1 MKETSKNANKT
12 KKGKIIP
19 STKKRNYPKQK
30 AQDASAK
37 SAAFSE
43 KKPKEQGR
51 VYLKSGALLS
61 PLPAVMV
68 TVGDMEKPNIIT
80 IGWCGI
86 LSTDPPRA
94 YISVRPS
101 RYSHKLLKERGE
113 FVMNVTTKDLAEA
126 TDYAGIYT
134 GAKVDKFSV
143 TGLTPVKSKE
153 IAPPTIAE
161 SPLALECRVFQVIES
176 GTHDIFL
183 ADIVSVSCSEE
194 ILDNGRIRLDKA
206 ELLAYAHGEYFAV
219 GAKIGKFGFSTDKDN
234 KRKRAAERNN
244 REKKDKK

>member
-1 MKETSKNANKT
+1 MPQNLKKSKPL

-19 STKKRNYPKQK
+19 STKKRNYPKNPDQVSRNK
-30 AQDASAK
+30 A
-37 SAAFSE
+37 AAPQPAGE
-43 KKPKEQGR
+43 TKQEARVDLKP
-51 VYLKSGALLS
+51 GALLS

-101 RYSHKLLKERGE
+101 RYSHKLLSERGE
-113 FVMNVTTKDLAEA
+113 FVMNITTEELVEA

-134 GAKVDKFSV
+134 GAKVDKFKV
-143 TGLTPVKSKE
+143 TGLTPVKSHE
-153 IAPPTIAE
+153 VAPPTIAE
-161 SPLALECRVFQVIES
+161 SPLALECRVFQLIES

-183 ADIVSVSCSEE
+183 ADIVSVSCSEK
-194 ILDNGRIRLDKA
+194 ILDNGRICLDRA
-206 ELLAYAHGEYFAV
+206 NLLAYAHGEYFTV
-219 GAKIGKFGFSTDKDN
+219 GKRIGKFGFSTDKQ
-234 KRKRAAERNN
+234 RRQKRAAEKNK
-244 REKKDKK
+244 EKKDIK